1 MMIKISHYYIM
12 IEDGSQIVPL
22 EQKFL
27 VVLDSKI
34 PSTITSNNISKKSD
48 LIFDL
53 TTPIVKGVDD
63 LQLKCSVK
71 SAVFPNSIYAVNDLN
86 NDISIT
92 LIYNDTLETASN
104 ILVTIPVGNYS
115 AYQLINTL
123 KEIINDEYYAVGY
136 THVSFTITQ
145 DENTNRLTF
154 TLNDT
159 NDFYTDFRISFQ
171 ASNLGNINSVSQ
183 MGDVIGFSNDYD
195 YYSGTLK
202 PAFNTNAVFSGLLGV
217 ITAPYPVNTSGLR
230 SFNVILKNYN
240 TSSIPIQSYNSQ
252 VGFKTSIKNS
262 NYNSSSPTTTF
273 IRNNIICNISVNANP
288 FEYIF
293 YDKQNE
299 FFIDIKEYFLSRIH
313 IQICDNLGNLID
325 FNNQD
330 WSMTLEF
337 CLVKNTQIKTRSF
350 YEILQTGR
358 F

>member
-1 MMIKISHYYIM
+1 M
-12 IEDGSQIVPL
+12 IEEGNQIVPL

-53 TTPIVKGVDD
+53 ETPIIKGVDD

-71 SAVFPNSIYAVNDLN
+71 NAVFPNSIYAVNDLN
-86 NDISIT
+86 NDLSIT
-92 LIYNDTLETASN
+92 LIYTNTLDTATN
-104 ILVTIPVGNYS
+104 IVVTIPVGNYS
-115 AYQLINTL
+115 AYQLVNTL
-123 KEIINDEYYAVGY
+123 KSTINDEYYALGY
-136 THVSFTITQ
+136 THVTFGITQ

-154 TLNDT
+154 TLTDT

-171 ASNLGNINSVSQ
+171 ASNLGNVNSVSQ

-195 YYSGTLK
+195 YYSGTLV
-202 PAFNTNAVFSGLLGV
+202 PAFNTNAIFSGILGE
-217 ITAPYPVNTSGLR
+217 IEAPYPVNTSGLR

-252 VGFKTSIKNS
+252 IGFKTSIKNS
-262 NYNSSSPTTTF
+262 NYNTSSRNTTF
-273 IRNNIICNISVNANP
+273 IRNNIICNVSCNANP

-293 YDKQNE
+293 YDKQSE
-299 FFIDIKEYFLSRIH
+299 FYIDIKEFVLNRLH
-313 IQICDNLGNLID
+313 IQICDNLGNLLD

-330 WSMTLEF
+330 WSITLEF
-337 CLVKNTQIKTRSF
+337 CLLKNTQIKTKSF
-350 YEILQTGR
+350 YEILQSGR

>member
-1 MMIKISHYYIM
+1 MIQ
-12 IEDGSQIVPL
+12 DGSQIVPL
-22 EQKFL
+22 EKKFL

-53 TTPIVKGVDD
+53 ETPIIKGVDD

-71 SAVFPNSIYAVNDLN
+71 NAVFPNSIYSINDLN
-86 NDISIT
+86 NDLSIT
-92 LIYNDTLETASN
+92 LIYNDTLDTATN
-104 ILVTIPVGNYS
+104 ILITIPIGNYS
-115 AYQLINTL
+115 AYQLVNTL
-123 KEIINDEYYAVGY
+123 QTIINNDYYALGY
-136 THVSFTITQ
+136 IHVTFSVTQ
-145 DENTNRLTF
+145 DQNTNKLTF

-159 NDFYTDFRISFQ
+159 TDIYTDFRISFQ

-195 YYSGTLK
+195 YYSGALVE
-202 PAFNTNAVFSGLLGV
+202 AFNTNAVFSGILGE
-217 ITAPYPVNTSGLR
+217 IEAPYPVNTSGLR

-240 TSSIPIQSYNSQ
+240 TSSIPIQANNSQ
-252 VGFKTSIKNS
+252 IGFKTSIKNS
-262 NYNSSSPTTTF
+262 NYNSSSVNTTF
-273 IRNNIICNISVNANP
+273 IRNNIICNVSCNANP

-299 FFIDIKEYFLSRIH
+299 FFIDIKEIVLSRLH
-313 IQICDNLGNLID
+313 IQICDNLGNLLD

-330 WSMTLEF
+330 WSITLEF
-337 CLVKNTQIKTRSF
+337 CLLKNTQVKTRSF
-350 YEILQTGR
+350 YEILQSGR

>member
-1 MMIKISHYYIM
+1 M
-12 IEDGSQIVPL
+12 IEEGSQIVPL

-53 TTPIVKGVDD
+53 ESPIIKGVDD

-71 SAVFPNSIYAVNDLN
+71 NAVFPNSMYAVNNLN
-86 NDISIT
+86 NDVSIT
-92 LIYNDTLETASN
+92 LIYNDTLATASN
-104 ILVTIPVGNYS
+104 ILITIPPGNYS

-123 KEIINDEYYAVGY
+123 QTLINDEYYSLGY
-136 THVSFTITQ
+136 TTVTFTITQ
-145 DENTNRLTF
+145 NAYTNKLIF
-154 TLNDT
+154 TLNDVT
-159 NDFYTDFRISFQ
+159 HLYTDFRISFQ

-195 YYSGTLK
+195 YYSGDLV
-202 PAFNTNAVFSGLLGV
+202 PAFNTNAVFSEILG
-217 ITAPYPVNTSGLR
+217 IIEAPYPVNTSGLR

-252 VGFKTSIKNS
+252 IGFKTSIKNS
-262 NYNSSSPTTTF
+262 NYNSSSRDTTF
-273 IRNNIICNISVNANP
+273 IRNNIICNVSCNANP

-299 FFIDIKEYFLSRIH
+299 FFIDIKEFILNRLH
-313 IQICDNLGNLID
+313 IQICDNLGNLLD

-330 WSMTLEF
+330 WSITLEF
-337 CLVKNTQIKTRSF
+337 CLLKNTQIKTKSF
-350 YEILQTGR
+350 YEILQSGR